1 MPLLSNPRHEAFAQS
16 RANGLRVHDA
26 YIAAG
31 FEGNPS
37 AASQIENRPE
47 VRVRV
52 QEIIQENQAK
62 RRQVEA
68 ERGEES
74 VSDIDHEWIV
84 RELKNNVRKAQ
95 ETGQISAANKGIEL
109 LMDVLNIGPKKARST
124 SDEEEAVKDKKP
136 VSPNDD
142 KLGNV
147 LDKINQMGGFDE

>member
-1 MPLLSNPRHEAFAQS
+1 MPLLSNPRHEAYAQG

-26 YIAAG
+26 YISAG

-47 VRVRV
+47 VRSRV
-52 QEIIQENQAK
+52 QEIIQEKQEK
-62 RRQVEA
+62 RRQIEA
-68 ERGEES
+68 ERGEEPI
-74 VSDIDHEWIV
+74 SDIDHEWIV
-84 RELKNNVRKAQ
+84 RELKRNVQKAQ

-109 LMDVLNIGPKKARST
+109 LMDVLNIGPKKARSS
-124 SDEEEAVKDKKP
+124 SDEEESAKDKKP
-136 VSPNDD
+136 AAPNDD